1 MKMLALLSSM
11 DFESDQILSL
21 LRNVRKTQ
29 VAGKII
35 YRGRCSGHDILLV
48 TSGIGKVNAASSAT
62 AVIENYPV
70 RAVINFGV
78 GGAYPGTGLNIGDV
92 AIASKEIYGDEGVFT
107 ATGIK
112 DMKEI
117 GIPLVRIGKTNYF
130 NEFPLDP
137 PSIPFPKDENNMN
150 IMIKTG
156 NFITVSAVSGS
167 QKRAR
172 DLGKRF
178 DAVCENMEGA
188 AIAHVSALYELP
200 MIEVR
205 GISNLAGVRD
215 KRKWNL
221 KIASENCQKLVL
233 EMIKKL

>member
-1 MKMLALLSSM
+1 MKILALLSSM
-11 DFESDQILSL
+11 AFENDQILSL
-21 LRNVRKTQ
+21 LKNVRKTRA
-29 VAGKII
+29 AGKII

-62 AVIENYPV
+62 ALIENYPV
-70 RAVINFGV
+70 LAVINFGV
-78 GGAYPGTGLNIGDV
+78 GGAYPGTGLNRGDV

-107 ATGIK
+107 SAGIK
-112 DMKEI
+112 GMKEI
-117 GIPLVRIGKTNYF
+117 GIPLVRTGRTKYF

-137 PSIPFPKDENNMN
+137 PSIPIPKNENNTN

-156 NFITVSAVSGS
+156 NFITVSAVTGS
-167 QKRAR
+167 QKRAK

-188 AIAHVSALYELP
+188 AIAHVCALYKLP

-205 GISNLAGVRD
+205 GISNMVGVRD

-221 KIASENCQKLVL
+221 KIASENCQKMVL
-233 EMIKKL
+233 EIIKKL

>member
-11 DFESDQILSL
+11 AFESDQILSL

-29 VAGKII
+29 TAGKII

-78 GGAYPGTGLNIGDV
+78 GGAYPDAGLNIGDV

-107 ATGIK
+107 AAGIK
-112 DMKEI
+112 GIKEI
-117 GIPLVRIGKTNYF
+117 GIPLVRIGKTKYF

-167 QKRAR
+167 QKRAK

-178 DAVCENMEGA
+178 GAVCENMEGA
-188 AIAHVSALYELP
+188 AIAQVCTLYELP
-200 MIEVR
+200 MIELR
-205 GISNLAGVRD
+205 GISNMAGVRD

-233 EMIKKL
+233 ETIKKL

>member
-1 MKMLALLSSM
+1 MLALLSSM
-11 DFESDQILSL
+11 AFENEQILSN
-21 LRNVRKTQ
+21 LRNVRKIK
-29 VAGKII
+29 AGRKII
-35 YRGRCSGHDILLV
+35 YRGKCSGHDILLI
-48 TSGIGKVNAASSAT
+48 TTGIGKVNAASSAT

-78 GGAYPGTGLNIGDV
+78 GGAYPGTGLNVGDV
-92 AIASKEIYGDEGVFT
+92 AIALKEIYGDEGVFT
-107 ATGIK
+107 SAGIK
-112 DMKEI
+112 DMKAI
-117 GIPLVRIGKTNYF
+117 GIPLVKTGRTKYF

-137 PSIPFPKDENNMN
+137 PSIPFQKDDNNMN

-167 QKRAR
+167 QKRAK

-200 MIEVR
+200 MIELR
-205 GISNLAGVRD
+205 GISNMAGVRD

-221 KIASENCQKLVL
+221 KIASDNCQKLIL
-233 EMIKKL
+233 EMMKKL

>member
-1 MKMLALLSSM
+1 MLALLSSM
-11 DFESDQILSL
+11 AFESDQILSL

-29 VAGKII
+29 TAGKII

-78 GGAYPGTGLNIGDV
+78 GGAYPDAGLNIGDV

-107 ATGIK
+107 AAGIK
-112 DMKEI
+112 GMKEI
-117 GIPLVRIGKTNYF
+117 GIPLVRIGKTKYF

-167 QKRAR
+167 QKRAK

-178 DAVCENMEGA
+178 GAVCENMEGA
-188 AIAHVSALYELP
+188 AIAQVCTLYELP
-200 MIEVR
+200 MIELR
-205 GISNLAGVRD
+205 GISNMAGVRD

-233 EMIKKL
+233 ETIKKL

>member
-1 MKMLALLSSM
+1 MLALLSSM
-11 DFESDQILSL
+11 AFESDQILSL
-21 LRNVRKTQ
+21 FRNVRKTQ
-29 VAGKII
+29 TAGKII

-48 TSGIGKVNAASSAT
+48 TSGVGKVNAASSAT

-78 GGAYPGTGLNIGDV
+78 GGAYPDTGLNIGDV

-107 ATGIK
+107 AAGIK
-112 DMKEI
+112 GMKEI
-117 GIPLVRIGKTNYF
+117 GIPLVRIGKTKYF

-137 PSIPFPKDENNMN
+137 PSITFSEDENNMN

-205 GISNLAGVRD
+205 GISNVAGVRD

-221 KIASENCQKLVL
+221 KIASQNCQKLVI
-233 EMIKKL
+233 EMIEKL

>member
-1 MKMLALLSSM
+1 MLALLSSM
-11 DFESDQILSL
+11 AFENDQILSHL
-21 LRNVRKTQ
+21 KNVRKTRA
-29 VAGKII
+29 AGKII

-48 TSGIGKVNAASSAT
+48 TSGVGKVNAASSAT

-78 GGAYPGTGLNIGDV
+78 GGAYPDAGLNIGDV

-107 ATGIK
+107 AAGIK
-112 DMKEI
+112 GMKEI
-117 GIPLVRIGKTNYF
+117 GIPLVRIGETKYF
-130 NEFPLDP
+130 NEFPLDSP
-137 PSIPFPKDENNMN
+137 AIPFPKDENNMN

-167 QKRAR
+167 QKRAK

-178 DAVCENMEGA
+178 GAVCENMEGA
-188 AIAHVSALYELP
+188 AIAQVCALYELP
-200 MIEVR
+200 MIELR
-205 GISNLAGVRD
+205 GISNMAGVRD

-233 EMIKKL
+233 ETIKKL

>member
-1 MKMLALLSSM
+1 MLALLSSM
-11 DFESDQILSL
+11 AFESDQILSL
-21 LRNVRKTQ
+21 LRNVRKNQ

-35 YRGRCSGHDILLV
+35 YRGKYSGHDIILV

-78 GGAYPGTGLNIGDV
+78 GGAYPGTGLNIGDI

-107 ATGIK
+107 SAGIK

-117 GIPLVRIGKTNYF
+117 GIPLVKIGKTKYF
-130 NEFPLDP
+130 NEFLLDP
-137 PSIPFPKDENNMN
+137 PSIPFPKDGNNMN

-188 AIAHVSALYELP
+188 AIAHVCALYELP

-205 GISNLAGVRD
+205 GISNVAGVRD